1 MNDFGNRSK
10 SEATRIDAR
19 STFLTFL
26 KTVPVSFALNPLADL
41 NGWIWDWNSTSSA
54 YKLPMPAMTL

>member
-1 MNDFGNRSK
+1 MNPFGNRSK

-26 KTVPVSFALNPLADL
+26 YIAPISFTFNPLANL
-41 NGWIWDWNSTSSA
+41 KGWIRDW
-54 YKLPMPAMTL
+54 